1 MIVFDP
7 AIVSATVS
15 AVALPAVIAGCV
27 FHGNDDGGRP
37 ILRAPVG
44 AA

>member
-1 MIVFDP
+1 MIAIDP
-7 AIVSATVS
+7 AILSATVS
-15 AVALPAVIAGCV
+15 AVALPAVIAGGV
-27 FHGNDDGGRP
+27 FHGSDDGGRP